1 MNSMT
6 IFLIWLIISS
16 ILLVTGSYGIGRLY
30 QSDKHELAGPIIILI
45 ISSLFWPGL
54 IIGASVILPFYLP
67 FALGQHHAAVAEQKK
82 EVWQTLKK

>member
-16 ILLVTGSYGIGRLY
+16 ILLVTGLYSIGRVY
-30 QSDKHELAGPIIILI
+30 QSDKDELAAPIFVLI
-45 ISSLFWPGL
+45 VGTLFWPVL
-54 IIGASVILPFYLP
+54 IIGTAVILPFYLP